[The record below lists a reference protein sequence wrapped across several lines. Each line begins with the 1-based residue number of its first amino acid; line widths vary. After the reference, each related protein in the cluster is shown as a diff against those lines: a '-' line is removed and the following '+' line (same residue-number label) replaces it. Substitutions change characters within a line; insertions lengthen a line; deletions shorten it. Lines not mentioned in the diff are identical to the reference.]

1 MEQPHLSAQ
10 FDYLE
15 QKLQEANTAIARLQ
29 QRVESQEYAMQE
41 QGHRIAQLEGELTQA
56 NAQLARAAHL
66 DDKLAQQKDELL
78 QLVERRT
85 SRPASAGPEAGSG
98 LVNKQLENHAIAL
111 NEMRRTVE
119 KTARFDEQIA
129 LARTENTRLNQEIS
143 RLQAKHEALERTLTE
158 RTTPLTYME
167 EQRRADLRKL
177 TEIETQLPALLK
189 KIEANA
195 TKVQLVSQQV
205 PQFAKY
211 EAALETIREEIRGY
225 REHMDFQLAQR
236 ERQIKDWTTTAQAA
250 ERRIREI
257 ESAMEKYTE
266 FYQLNKRA
274 LSSLQDFQERL
285 QRDQHRFGELQRL
298 AEERQRTDTEKTRAE
313 FEQRW
318 QKQSME
324 LQPQFEDF
332 QRNQSGLQ
340 KRIEQLA
347 KLHTAVEKQLNLLM
361 QIIEEDV
368 LARAAAAADWQHRFE
383 QIAEEQG

>member
-1 MEQPHLSAQ
+1 MEQPHLSTQ
-10 FDYLE
+10 LDYLE
-15 QKLQEANTAIARLQ
+15 KKLQEANTAIARLQ

-41 QGHRIAQLEGELTQA
+41 QGHRIAQLEGELAQA
-56 NAQLARAAHL
+56 NAQLVRAAQF

-85 SRPASAGPEAGSG
+85 GRAPASAPEAGSA
-98 LVNKQLENHAIAL
+98 LVTKQLENHAAAL
-111 NEMRRTVE
+111 NEMRRTVD

-143 RLQAKHEALERTLTE
+143 KLQAKLETLERTITE
-158 RTTPLTYME
+158 RTTPLAYME

-177 TEIETQLPALLK
+177 TEIETQLPELLK

-195 TKVQLVSQQV
+195 TRVQLVSQQV

-236 ERQIKDWTTTAQAA
+236 ERQIKDWTATAQEA

-298 AEERQRTDTEKTRAE
+298 AEERQRTETEKFRAE

-324 LQPQFEDF
+324 MQPQFEDF

-347 KLHTAVEKQLNLLM
+347 KLNATVERQLGLLM

-368 LARAAAAADWQHRFE
+368 QARAAAAADWQHRFE

>member
-1 MEQPHLSAQ
+1 MEEPHLSSQ
-10 FDYLE
+10 LDYLE

-29 QRVESQEYAMQE
+29 QRIESQEYAMQE

-56 NAQLARAAHL
+56 NAELARAAQF
-66 DDKLAQQKDELL
+66 DDKLAHQKDELL
-78 QLVERRT
+78 HLVERRT
-85 SRPASAGPEAGSG
+85 NRAPAAAPEGSG
-98 LVNKQLENHAIAL
+98 ALVTKQLENHTIAL

-129 LARTENTRLNQEIS
+129 VARTETTRLNQEIS
-143 RLQAKHEALERTLTE
+143 KLQAKQDTLERSITE
-158 RTTPLTYME
+158 RTTPLAFIE
-167 EQRRADLRKL
+167 EQRRTDLRKL
-177 TEIETQLPALLK
+177 TEIEAQLPELLK
-189 KIEANA
+189 KIESNA
-195 TKVQLVSQQV
+195 TNVKLVSQQV

-225 REHMDFQLAQR
+225 REHMDYQLAQR
-236 ERQIKDWTTTAQAA
+236 ERQIKDWNATAQEA
-250 ERRIREI
+250 ERRVRAI

-298 AEERQRTDTEKTRAE
+298 AEERQRTETEKFRAE

-324 LQPQFEDF
+324 MQPQFEDF
-332 QRNQSGLQ
+332 QRNQGGLQ
-340 KRIEQLA
+340 KRIDQLA
-347 KLHTAVEKQLNLLM
+347 KLQTTIEKQLNLLM

-368 LARAAAAADWQHRFE
+368 QTRAAAALDWQQRFE
-383 QIAEEQG
+383 QIAEEQE

>member
-1 MEQPHLSAQ
+1 MEQPHLSSQ
-10 FDYLE
+10 LDYLE

-29 QRVESQEYAMQE
+29 QRIESQEYAMQE

-56 NAQLARAAHL
+56 NAQLARTTQF

-85 SRPASAGPEAGSG
+85 NRPPAGASETGGA
-98 LVNKQLENHAIAL
+98 LVTKQLENHAIAL

-119 KTARFDEQIA
+119 KTARFDEQMA
-129 LARTENTRLNQEIS
+129 VARTETSRLNQEIS
-143 RLQAKHEALERTLTE
+143 KLQAKQDTLERTITE
-158 RTTPLTYME
+158 RTTPLAFIE
-167 EQRRADLRKL
+167 EQRRTDLRKI
-177 TEIETQLPALLK
+177 TEIEAQLPELLK
-189 KIEANA
+189 KIESNA
-195 TKVQLVSQQV
+195 TKVKLVSQQI

-225 REHMDFQLAQR
+225 REHMDYQLAQR
-236 ERQIKDWTTTAQAA
+236 ERQIKDWNATAQEA
-250 ERRIREI
+250 ERRIRAI

-298 AEERQRTDTEKTRAE
+298 AEERQRTETEKFRAE
-313 FEQRW
+313 FDQRW

-324 LQPQFEDF
+324 MQPQFEDF
-332 QRNQSGLQ
+332 QRNQGGLQ
-340 KRIEQLA
+340 KRIDELT
-347 KLHTAVEKQLNLLM
+347 KLQSTVEKQLGLLM

-368 LARAAAAADWQHRFE
+368 QTRAAAALDWQQRFE
-383 QIAEEQG
+383 QIAEEQ